1 MKNIVAIC
9 NGHKVIVMK
18 NLPDHQA
25 GLIRRDLQNDEQN
38 FDMFG
43 NQICQYRLV
52 KSQVFILRV
61 KIGRKYETFRFDG
74 LKSQLKGLVLN

>member
-1 MKNIVAIC
+1 MKNIIAIS

-25 GLIRRDLQNDEQN
+25 GVIRHELQNDEQN

-43 NQICQYRLV
+43 EQVCQYRLV

-61 KIGRKYETFRFDG
+61 KIGKKYETFRFDG
-74 LKSQLKGLVLN
+74 LESQLRGLVLN

>member
-1 MKNIVAIC
+1 MKNIIAIS

-18 NLPDHQA
+18 NLNDHQA
-25 GLIRRDLQNDEQN
+25 GVIRHELQNDEQN
-38 FDMFG
+38 FDIFG
-43 NQICQYRLV
+43 KQICQYRLV

-74 LKSQLKGLVLN
+74 LESQLKGLVLN